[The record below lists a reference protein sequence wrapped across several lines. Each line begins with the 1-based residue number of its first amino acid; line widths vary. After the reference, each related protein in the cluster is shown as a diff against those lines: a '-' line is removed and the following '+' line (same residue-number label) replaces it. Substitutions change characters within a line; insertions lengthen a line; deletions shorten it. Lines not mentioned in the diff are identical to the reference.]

1 MVDDDVLRPLQRLYD
16 EVINAGRLEVLD
28 ELYGPGYVNHIA
40 PFGLS
45 TGVDGLRVLFG
56 EFASAF
62 PDQHI
67 VADAIYRVDDLAIAR
82 WTISGTHQNSFFGL
96 AATNRRFTMTGVDI
110 ERVENG
116 RIVEH
121 WGAEDMLALLE
132 QIGAIS
138 VPPMHWPGQT
148 A

>member
-1 MVDDDVLRPLQRLYD
+1 MDPVLGPLQRLYE

-45 TGVDGLRVLFG
+45 QGIDGLRVLFG

-67 VADAIYRVDDLAIAR
+67 VADAMYRVDNLAIAR
-82 WTISGTHQNSFFGL
+82 WTISGTHKNSFFGV
-96 AATNRRFTMTGVDI
+96 APTNRRFTMTGVDI
-110 ERVENG
+110 ERVEDG

-121 WGAEDMLALLE
+121 WGAEDMLALLA
-132 QIGAIS
+132 QIRAIEM
-138 VPPMHWPGQT
+138 PEMRWPEHT
-148 A
+148 R